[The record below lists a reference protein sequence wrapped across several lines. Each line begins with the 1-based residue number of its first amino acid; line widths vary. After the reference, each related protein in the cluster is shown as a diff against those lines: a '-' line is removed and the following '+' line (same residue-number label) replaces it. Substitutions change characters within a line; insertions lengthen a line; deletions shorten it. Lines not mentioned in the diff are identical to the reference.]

1 MNLRQPPTLKAKAL
15 ALLAQREHSRQELH
29 QKLERWL
36 QARAQVS
43 RWVSRADDD
52 FPLNTA
58 NEPAGT
64 PGEASDFDRIPEVLD
79 ELESAGWL
87 SQTRYVDSH
96 IQAKSSRWGLRR
108 LEQSLSVKGAALA
121 PEQREQLR
129 STEHERA
136 RHIWAKRFG
145 SAPVDPAEQGRQM
158 RFLMGRG
165 FSAAL
170 ALQVIKQ
177 GGAPEDGADQG

>member
-1 MNLRQPPTLKAKAL
+1 VNLRQPPTLKVKAL

-36 QARAQVS
+36 QARDQVS
-43 RWVSRADDD
+43 RWVSRADDGL
-52 FPLNTA
+52 PLT
-58 NEPAGT
+58 ESDQHTG
-64 PGEASDFDRIPEVLD
+64 ASGDATEFDRIPEVLD

-87 SQTRYVDSH
+87 SQTRYVDSR

-136 RHIWAKRFG
+136 RLIWAKRFG
-145 SAPVDPAEQGRQM
+145 AAPADAAEQGRQM

-177 GGAPEDGADQG
+177 GSAPEDGADPD